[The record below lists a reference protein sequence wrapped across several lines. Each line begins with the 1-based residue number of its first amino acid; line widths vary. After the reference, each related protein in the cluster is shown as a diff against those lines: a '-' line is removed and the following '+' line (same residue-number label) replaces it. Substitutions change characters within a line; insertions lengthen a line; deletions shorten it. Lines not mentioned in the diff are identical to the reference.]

1 MQLHTIKFKISL
13 IRTEESLSLIAT
25 LLGVAL
31 ANPLLPMC
39 FRGMGKLESALS
51 KLMSTKAH
59 NSLLLTAF
67 KLCQLSWLLRVNG
80 TTLFLLLLE
89 EENLTLTK
97 YLTMRYKTN
106 DSDQYGFRIIY

>member
-39 FRGMGKLESALS
+39 FRSMAKLESALS

-59 NSLLLTAF
+59 SSLALTAF

-80 TTLFLLLLE
+80 ATLFLMLLE
-89 EENLTLTK
+89 GENLTLTK
-97 YLTMRYKTN
+97 YLTMRLKTN
-106 DSDQYGFRIIY
+106 DSDRYGFRIID